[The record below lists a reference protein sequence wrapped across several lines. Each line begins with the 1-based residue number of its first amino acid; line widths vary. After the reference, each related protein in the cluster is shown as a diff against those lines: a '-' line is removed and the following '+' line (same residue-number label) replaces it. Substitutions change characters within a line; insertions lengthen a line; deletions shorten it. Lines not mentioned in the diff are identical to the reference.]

1 MTWKTARLSCF
12 DLATRDHMNTQ
23 NKPHALETRMDWL
36 QPLIILMGL
45 SGQLLI
51 AKKNPAGYACWI
63 IGNISLMFVYADLHQ
78 YGLMGL
84 QAVNTLIQI
93 YALNDWLQGFR
104 QNKAV
109 QPTLP

>member
-1 MTWKTARLSCF
+1 
-12 DLATRDHMNTQ
+12 
-23 NKPHALETRMDWL
+23 MDWL

-63 IGNISLMFVYADLHQ
+63 VGNISLMFVYVDLHQ

-84 QAVNTLIQI
+84 QAVNTVIQI
-93 YALNDWLQGFR
+93 YALIDWLKSFR
-104 QNKAV
+104 HSKAV
-109 QPTLP
+109 QPT

>member
-1 MTWKTARLSCF
+1 
-12 DLATRDHMNTQ
+12 
-23 NKPHALETRMDWL
+23 MDWL

-63 IGNISLMFVYADLHQ
+63 VGNISLMFVYADLRQ

-84 QAVNTLIQI
+84 QAVNTIIQI
-93 YALNDWLQGFR
+93 YALNDWLRGLR
-104 QNKAV
+104 HAKIAC
-109 QPTLP
+109 PTLT